1 VTSGD
6 ASDKASR
13 SYRPGDW
20 FGIFG
25 EQATVVLPPSEKSRV
40 AAIWELVDEG
50 AGFDEVLDALIASGL
65 RELPGFVLVS
75 EVDGE
80 TKVVIRGAAR
90 AVFTTDDDTEI
101 VEGSSATTWAERSMS
116 GVRTMRIEVAD
127 SDEGDLAIRSGL
139 VRIARTDQPAH
150 DDAATPAD
158 MQVVG
163 AHDLSPDVNV
173 MDAAAL
179 ASVAAIGG
187 ESPLDDDPPTDPQ
200 HRAAPVEP
208 EQPDREQPEP
218 EPEMTVEPEREPSL
232 TEQAGWAQPAEPV
245 VAPAWPPAAPPSA
258 EGGLEHDGMTQAGNW
273 DPGEFARS
281 QPGIPGQQPAPSVL
295 ATPVARL
302 TFSTGEVVDVDRAVI
317 VGRAPEARRFT
328 STEQPR
334 LVTVPSPN
342 QEISSTHLEIRPGA
356 GADHGSAVVTDLG
369 STNGTVLVQPG
380 LPPEDLQPGIAVQ
393 LIPGAIVDLGDG
405 VTIQVG
411 SG

>member
-1 VTSGD
+1 MTSGD

-90 AVFTTDDDTEI
+90 AVFTTDDETVT
-101 VEGSSATTWAERSMS
+101 VEGSSATTWAERSLS

-150 DDAATPAD
+150 DDATTPAD

-179 ASVAAIGG
+179 ASGG
-187 ESPLDDDPPTDPQ
+187 G
-200 HRAAPVEP
+200 
-208 EQPDREQPEP
+208 DRRRV
-218 EPEMTVEPEREPSL
+218 TARRR
-232 TEQAGWAQPAEPV
+232 PADR
-245 VAPAWPPAAPPSA
+245 PAAPRR
-258 EGGLEHDGMTQAGNW
+258 
-273 DPGEFARS
+273 PGRARARS
-281 QPGIPGQQPAPSVL
+281 S
-295 ATPVARL
+295 
-302 TFSTGEVVDVDRAVI
+302 
-317 VGRAPEARRFT
+317 
-328 STEQPR
+328 
-334 LVTVPSPN
+334 PSP
-342 QEISSTHLEIRPGA
+342 SSPSPR
-356 GADHGSAVVTDLG
+356 
-369 STNGTVLVQPG
+369 
-380 LPPEDLQPGIAVQ
+380 
-393 LIPGAIVDLGDG
+393 
-405 VTIQVG
+405 
-411 SG
+411 